1 MDAEKGQKKVENIR
15 YGQNMSE
22 SGMGGKM
29 TDVEGEAHQGVCDP
43 VIAWPNIKLMWC
55 RWS

>member
-22 SGMGGKM
+22 SGRGGK
-29 TDVEGEAHQGVCDP
+29 TRDVEGEAHQGV
-43 VIAWPNIKLMWC
+43 
-55 RWS
+55 